1 MEILP
6 GKKIE
11 LTQFQNRLIR
21 IEDVE
26 YFEGSLMTLFLN
38 LKDSKLFLS
47 YWAQSFL
54 QKTQLPQYFTF
65 E

>member
-1 MEILP
+1 MEILH

-38 LKDSKLFLS
+38 FKDSQLFLFFFKNTT
-47 YWAQSFL
+47 AQIFHV
-54 QKTQLPQYFTF
+54 
-65 E
+65 

>member
-38 LKDSKLFLS
+38 FKDSQLFLS

>member
-26 YFEGSLMTLFLN
+26 YFEGSLMTLFLDS
-38 LKDSKLFLS
+38 KDSQLFL
-47 YWAQSFL
+47 FFF
-54 QKTQLPQYFTF
+54 KTQLPQYFTF

>member
-38 LKDSKLFLS
+38 LKDSKLF
-47 YWAQSFL
+47 F
-54 QKTQLPQYFTF
+54 
-65 E
+65 

>member
-1 MEILP
+1 MEILH

-26 YFEGSLMTLFLN
+26 YFEGSLMTLFLDS
-38 LKDSKLFLS
+38 KDSQLFL
-47 YWAQSFL
+47 FFF
-54 QKTQLPQYFTF
+54 KTQLP
-65 E
+65 